1 MSEGWLSGGLGFFFM
16 KAGKEVKA
24 SLEDLFQVYSFGVLQ
39 LDKDNKR
46 RHRGLVCAVS
56 GNSQ

>member
-1 MSEGWLSGGLGFFFM
+1 MSEGWLSGGLGFFFT
-16 KAGKEVKA
+16 KARKEIKR
-24 SLEDLFQVYSFGVLQ
+24 SLEGLFQVYSFGILK

-56 GNSQ
+56 RNSQ